1 MGKFY
6 KEIFSESFVNI
17 KKGSTFASPFEKGTF
32 FDSNWG
38 CTRVAKWGRL

>member
-32 FDSNWG
+32 FDSIWG